1 MPQLNL
7 FLNASVD
14 LDVSRIPF
22 NQSLLAPEPKLG
34 TKAQRHA
41 LHCILSNV
49 AKYNSQPLLYSIRNR
64 ANFPQQYNPHNY
76 GHKPL
81 VAVITQ
87 LRNNGMLNLIKGTPW
102 YSKTDSGDFK
112 EPKLSSFLPSEKLLQ
127 LCELLGYT
135 KRSIQNSPEHF
146 VELKSVSD
154 KLLPFDTTPYS
165 QHIEHL
171 MSAYCEYLNHQKIE
185 IDGESLGDIHLIR
198 KYKDWDGSGRLIHG
212 GRTHH
217 PFMSLPAN
225 RRKRIIINGK
235 RVTAIDYPASQTNI
249 LYQHMTGNFLYP
261 EDPYQVDGLQRATV
275 KHLIKMMLNTGSRQ
289 GSAMAARKNLHQL
302 TNKQQETFEL
312 EIKRFG
318 GITSMMRQIEDRNS
332 PIVDCFY
339 QGKAKGQYFAWLESN
354 LVFKVAK
361 YLADLDAPALTVHDE
376 FIVPEDMTDAV
387 MECRY
392 TVALDENIYAV
403 S

>member
-1 MPQLNL
+1 
-7 FLNASVD
+7 
-14 LDVSRIPF
+14 
-22 NQSLLAPEPKLG
+22 
-34 TKAQRHA
+34 
-41 LHCILSNV
+41 
-49 AKYNSQPLLYSIRNR
+49 
-64 ANFPQQYNPHNY
+64 
-76 GHKPL
+76 
-81 VAVITQ
+81 
-87 LRNNGMLNLIKGTPW
+87 
-102 YSKTDSGDFK
+102 
-112 EPKLSSFLPSEKLLQ
+112 
-127 LCELLGYT
+127 
-135 KRSIQNSPEHF
+135 
-146 VELKSVSD
+146 
-154 KLLPFDTTPYS
+154 
-165 QHIEHL
+165 
-171 MSAYCEYLNHQKIE
+171 
-185 IDGESLGDIHLIR
+185 
-198 KYKDWDGSGRLIHG
+198 
-212 GRTHH
+212 
-217 PFMSLPAN
+217 MSLPAN

-354 LVFKVAK
+354 LVFEVAK
-361 YLADLDAPALTVHDE
+361 YLADLDVPALTVHDE